1 MERKRYYL
9 ITLIMICNLVL
20 TGQNNYK
27 PAIYKA
33 YITGNMGSWSKALE
47 EMESQKNRSIDYLL
61 ELINYQY
68 GYIGWCISN
77 KNDKEAEHYISKME
91 SNLEDLRSV
100 TGESS
105 EFHSYKA
112 ALYGFKLGMN
122 IWKAPVLGKKSMTH
136 AKMAIEKDS
145 MSLHANF
152 EMGNIWNY
160 MPELFGGSK
169 LKALQY
175 YIKAISILENEKSGI
190 KNNWNY
196 LNLLVLAGQ
205 AAKEL
210 GNIQKAIYYFE
221 KALETE
227 PDFIWVKNELLPSLK
242 TEQ

>member
-9 ITLIMICNLVL
+9 ITLIMICNLIL
-20 TGQNNYK
+20 TGQTHYK
-27 PAIYKA
+27 TAIYKA
-33 YITGNMGSWSKALE
+33 YITGDMKSWSKTLA
-47 EMESQKNRSIDYLL
+47 EMESQKNRSTDYLL
-61 ELINYQY
+61 ELINCQY

-77 KNDKEAEHYISKME
+77 NNNKEAQHNISGME
-91 SNLEDLRSV
+91 CNLEDLRSI

-122 IWKAPVLGKKSMTH
+122 IWKAPVLGKKSMDH
-136 AKMAIEKDS
+136 AKMAIKKDN
-145 MSLHANF
+145 MSIHANL

-175 YIKAISILENEKSGI
+175 YSKAISIFEKEKLDT

-227 PDFIWVKNELLPSLK
+227 PDFI
-242 TEQ
+242 